1 MTILSELRPECD
13 FSQSTDF
20 IEEGLLDS
28 LDIVAIVDSVD
39 ETYNISIPG
48 SEILPENFSS
58 IDAIVNLTKKYAK

>member
-13 FSQSTDF
+13 FTQSVNF
-20 IEEGLLDS
+20 VEEGLLDS

-48 SEILPENFSS
+48 GEILPENFCS
-58 IDAIVNLTKKYAK
+58 IEAIVNLINKHAK